1 MGRQRVHREARSGVV
16 ALRVLVQERGR
27 FTIPEEIRR
36 VSKIEPGTLVVVEAN
51 RKDPGHIHIRVLQV
65 KDEK

>member
-1 MGRQRVHREARSGVV
+1 
-16 ALRVLVQERGR
+16 VQERGR
-27 FTIPEEIRR
+27 FTIPEEIRK

-51 RKDPGHIHIRVLQV
+51 RKEPGHIHVRVLQV